1 MRYIPRLI
9 SGNLAS
15 VDNYACDNMI
25 SQTEKDGKKDELTA
39 LLHKKMQLK
48 ENQKQPS
55 SHIGGIVVGPRKK

>member
-1 MRYIPRLI
+1 
-9 SGNLAS
+9 
-15 VDNYACDNMI
+15 MI